1 MYYFNCCV
9 IQPNVEYISS
19 SVVKLIRV
27 VQEKCV
33 ALAWQRDVTQ
43 QQQQQQ
49 HETNWILTNDV
60 CCVCSA
66 LWSVYTVR
74 RCTVLHHATRTR
86 AAHPFT
92 GPAHSKTTPT
102 RALSSITRTII
113 EIITHG
119 AAGWVI
125 ESVTFHQRQHTQS
138 TVGQA

>member
-49 HETNWILTNDV
+49 HETN
-60 CCVCSA
+60 
-66 LWSVYTVR
+66 
-74 RCTVLHHATRTR
+74 
-86 AAHPFT
+86 
-92 GPAHSKTTPT
+92 
-102 RALSSITRTII
+102 
-113 EIITHG
+113 
-119 AAGWVI
+119 
-125 ESVTFHQRQHTQS
+125 
-138 TVGQA
+138 